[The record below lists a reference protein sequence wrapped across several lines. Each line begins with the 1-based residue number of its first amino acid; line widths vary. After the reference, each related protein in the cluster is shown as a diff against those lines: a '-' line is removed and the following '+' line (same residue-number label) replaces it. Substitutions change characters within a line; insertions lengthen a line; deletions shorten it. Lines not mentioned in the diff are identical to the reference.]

1 MLKPDHIEE
10 IFLAFL
16 GAGALVPSRKLL
28 AALAEATGKT
38 EAEVREQYRTFARS
52 VTETQADPFED

>member
-1 MLKPDHIEE
+1 MLNPEHIEE

-16 GAGALVPSRKLL
+16 GAGALVPSHELL

-38 EAEVREQYRTFARS
+38 EADLRQQYRTFAQS
-52 VTETQADPFED
+52 VSGTQADPFED